1 MNSSVKLWIQRASFV
16 ALAGLALSLS
26 ACSSFSWFS
35 SGDKKILPLPAITG
49 NASVSAGWQSA
60 LGGKQTSSLIP
71 AVANGKVY
79 AAHPDGAVVV
89 VDEKSGTSVGRF
101 QIPGGKGYVSGGV
114 AASGDL
120 IVVGTNKAEVI
131 ALDLNGAV
139 RWSTKVT
146 SEVIAPAAISD
157 AVVVVLGGDGTI
169 TALDPKTGARK
180 WMVQRSLP
188 SLTVRA
194 SAIPVIVRGA
204 VFVGT
209 PQGKLLAID
218 TSTGA
223 VGWEATVATPKGA
236 SELER
241 LVDVVGR
248 PAFDSER
255 ICAAAYQGRVACFD
269 LVRGTLLWS
278 RDVSSL
284 TGVLLDN
291 KNAYSVDE
299 KGVAQA
305 FDKTTGGT
313 VWKQDVLAGRRAT
326 GTAALG
332 DYLAVQDAEGTV
344 HLVDRASG
352 KIAGRGLGEA
362 FVSEVGMVASGDGA
376 LIQTKSGQL
385 ASVAAR

>member
-1 MNSSVKLWIQRASFV
+1 MKSPLKLWARRASFV
-16 ALAGLALSLS
+16 AVSLSLS
-26 ACSSFSWFS
+26 ACSSLSWFS
-35 SGDKKILPLPAITG
+35 SSDKKILPLPAITG
-49 NASVSAGWQSA
+49 SASVSAQWQST

-71 AVANGKVY
+71 AVANGKVF
-79 AAHPDGAVVV
+79 AAHPSGAIVV
-89 VDEKSGTSVGRF
+89 VDEKSGAAIGRF
-101 QIPGGKGYVSGGV
+101 QIPAGKGDVSGGV
-114 AASGDL
+114 AASADM
-120 IVVGTNKAEVI
+120 IVIGTNKAEVI

-139 RWSTKVT
+139 RWTSKVS

-157 AVVVVLGGDGTI
+157 AAVIVLGGDGSI
-169 TALDPKTGARK
+169 AALDPKTGTRI
-180 WMVQRSLP
+180 WTIQRALP
-188 SLTVRA
+188 SLTVRS
-194 SAIPVIVRGA
+194 SAIPVTSRAA

-218 TSTGA
+218 ASNGA

-248 PAFDSER
+248 PAVDGER
-255 ICAAAYQGRVACFD
+255 ICAAAFQGRVACFD
-269 LVRGTLLWS
+269 VVRGTLLWS
-278 RDVSSL
+278 RDVSTL

-326 GTAALG
+326 GTALLG
-332 DYLAVQDAEGTV
+332 DYLAVQDSEGTV
-344 HLVDRASG
+344 HLVERATG
-352 KIAGRGLGEA
+352 KIAGRSLGEA
-362 FVSEVGMVASGDGA
+362 FTSDVGMVASGDGA